1 MYLHRKA
8 EVRNKT
14 ENVLDC
20 ENEDPTTSKGLGF
33 VERGTAQMKKRLDT
47 NL

>member
-1 MYLHRKA
+1 MYSHRKA

-20 ENEDPTTSKGLGF
+20 ENEDPTTAKGLGF
-33 VERGTAQMKKRLDT
+33 VEKGTAQMNKRPDT